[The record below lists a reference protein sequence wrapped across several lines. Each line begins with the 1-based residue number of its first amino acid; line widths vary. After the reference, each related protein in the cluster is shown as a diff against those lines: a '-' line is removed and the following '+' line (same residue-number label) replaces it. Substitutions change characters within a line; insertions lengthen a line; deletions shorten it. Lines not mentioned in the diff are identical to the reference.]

1 MTNTLSDQL
10 RGEAD
15 TLDNCATGIR
25 EDGIEQLLQR
35 FGTVAQH
42 IAKAWSG
49 SSLGYHSRVY
59 YEDFNPPPP
68 GTYFSVEW
76 GFYPATLGRTVG
88 EWREYRHEDVLQ
100 VVIDRAGNPDMSM
113 AQRRAREAK
122 DTFEGARAECLSILS
137 IFLEGTNDSF
147 TQSLKAEI
155 EQLEPLS
162 ETRAVRVQLPS
173 NVMSRDQRALSEGP
187 TGAPHQ
193 EILARVV
200 ALQSNFRVCGD
211 LAALAR
217 RGASHIDRVVE
228 ARATKGIRLGGKV
241 FIGHGR
247 SPVWRELKD
256 FIQDELGLQ
265 CDEFNRVEVAGTTT
279 VDRMKQMLDEA
290 AFAFL
295 ILTAEDERLDGRLT
309 ARENVIHEAGLFQGR
324 LGFERAIIMLES
336 DCNEFSNIH
345 GLSQL
350 RFDSG
355 KIDGLFDRVRR
366 TLKREGLIG

>member
-1 MTNTLSDQL
+1 MTNVLSDQL
-10 RGEAD
+10 RDEAD
-15 TLDNCATGIR
+15 TLDKCAAGIH
-25 EDGIEQLLQR
+25 EDGIEQLLRR
-35 FGTVAQH
+35 FGTVAQQ
-42 IAKAWSG
+42 IAQAWSG

-59 YEDFNPPPP
+59 YEDFKPPPP
-68 GTYFSVEW
+68 GAYFSVEW
-76 GFYPATLGRTVG
+76 GFYPATMGRTVG
-88 EWREYRHEDVLQ
+88 DWREYRHEDILQ
-100 VVIDRAGNPDMSM
+100 LVIDRAGNPDMSM
-113 AQRRAREAK
+113 AQRRALEAK
-122 DTFEGARAECLSILS
+122 DTFERARSECLSILS
-137 IFLEGTNDSF
+137 IFLEETNDSF

-200 ALQSNFRVCGD
+200 ALQSNFQVCSK
-211 LAALAR
+211 LATLAR
-217 RGASHIDRVVE
+217 RGASHIDRVVA
-228 ARATKGIRLGGKV
+228 ARATKGVRMGGKV
-241 FIGHGR
+241 FIGHGG

-265 CDEFNRVEVAGTTT
+265 CDEFNGVEVAGKTT
-279 VDRMKQMLDEA
+279 VDRLKQMLDEA

-295 ILTAEDERLDGRLT
+295 ILTAEDERLDGKVT

-336 DCNEFSNIH
+336 GCNEFSNIH

-366 TLKREGLIG
+366 TLKREGLIT

>member
-1 MTNTLSDQL
+1 MTNIFSDQL
-10 RGEAD
+10 RDEAD
-15 TLDNCATGIR
+15 NLDKYPTGIH
-25 EDGIEQLLQR
+25 EDGTEQLLRR
-35 FGTVAQH
+35 FGTVAQQ
-42 IAKAWSG
+42 IARAWSG
-49 SSLGYHSRVY
+49 SSLGYHSRIY
-59 YEDFNPPPP
+59 YEGFNLPPP
-68 GTYFSVEW
+68 GAYFSAEW
-76 GFYPATLGRTVG
+76 GFYPATIGRTVG
-88 EWREYRHEDVLQ
+88 EWQEYRHEDVLQ
-100 VVIDRAGNPDMSM
+100 LIIARAGNPDMSM

-122 DTFEGARAECLSILS
+122 DAFGRARAECLSILS
-137 IFLEGTNDSF
+137 IFLEETNDSY
-147 TQSLKAEI
+147 TQNLISEI

-162 ETRAVRVQLPS
+162 ETQAVRAQLPS
-173 NVMSRDQRALSEGP
+173 SVMSRDQRAMSEGP

-200 ALQSNFRVCGD
+200 ALQSNFRVCAD
-211 LAALAR
+211 LATLAR

-228 ARATKGIRLGGKV
+228 ARGTKGVRLGGKV

-247 SPVWRELKD
+247 SPLWRELKD

-279 VDRMKQMLDEA
+279 VDRLKQMLDEA

-295 ILTAEDERLDGRLT
+295 VLTAEDERLDGSVA

-336 DCNEFSNIH
+336 GCNEFSNIH

-366 TLKREGLIG
+366 TLKREGLNT